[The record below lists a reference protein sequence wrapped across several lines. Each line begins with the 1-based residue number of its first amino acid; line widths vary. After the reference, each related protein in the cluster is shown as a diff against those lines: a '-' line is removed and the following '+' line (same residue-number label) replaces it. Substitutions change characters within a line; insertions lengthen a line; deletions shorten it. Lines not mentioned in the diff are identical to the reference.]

1 MRTVDGGEYN
11 AKTKEVNYK
20 GKKPNEGGMQQQMGD
35 ISNLVT
41 DMTIS
46 GATTSELARAVR
58 HSMVVIDSEK
68 HVLDY
73 KSSAKDNGIPAL
85 KQKYQGKTNAGASTL
100 ISRAKSQTH
109 VNARRPRRAA
119 EGGPIDKAT
128 GRKVFVET
136 GESYV
141 NRKGKATLVTKRSRK
156 LDEATDARTLSSGTR
171 IENVYADYSNNVKG
185 LANRARR
192 EMVNIETVPASPSA
206 KKVYANEVAS
216 LNSKLNVARKNAP
229 RERQAQAYANGVVA
243 QKKAANP
250 HLDKSD
256 IKKIESQALAQGRAR
271 AGAKK
276 HRINITPAEWQAIQS
291 SAISKS
297 MLEKILNNTDVDEV
311 RKLATPR
318 RKVLMTSGKTARA
331 KTMLA
336 RGATQAEVASALGV
350 SLTTLKDSL

>member
-1 MRTVDGGEYN
+1 
-11 AKTKEVNYK
+11 
-20 GKKPNEGGMQQQMGD
+20 
-35 ISNLVT
+35 
-41 DMTIS
+41 
-46 GATTSELARAVR
+46 
-58 HSMVVIDSEK
+58 MVVIDSEK

-73 KSSAKDNGIPAL
+73 KSSARDNGIPAL
-85 KQKYQGKTNAGASTL
+85 KKKYQGKTNAGASTL

-136 GESYV
+136 GETYV
-141 NRKGKATLVTKRSRK
+141 NRKGKVVPVTKRLRK
-156 LDEATDARTLSSGTR
+156 LDEVTDARTLSSGTR
-171 IENVYADYSNNVKG
+171 IENIYANYSNNVKG
-185 LANRARR
+185 LANRARK
-192 EMVNIETVPASPSA
+192 EAIHIETVPASPSA
-206 KKVYANEVAS
+206 KKVYAKEVAS
-216 LNSKLNVARKNAP
+216 LNAKLNVARKNAP
-229 RERQAQAYANGVVA
+229 RERQAQVYAKGVVD
-243 QKKAANP
+243 QKKRANP

-276 HRINITPAEWQAIQS
+276 HAIEINWSEWNAIQA

-311 RKLATPR
+311 RKLATPK
-318 RKVLMTSGKTARA
+318 RKILMTSSKTSRA
-331 KTMLA
+331 KGMLA
-336 RGATQAEVASALGV
+336 RGATQAEVAAALGV